1 MSGVRDLLG
10 RARRRLR
17 GSAAGSTAAGSPL
30 RGSGAPEAA
39 RRRYGRRGGGPAL
52 SYGTVADLADSREHL
67 GWLVGSSFDMK
78 SLQRCWALKE
88 ILATVEAPG
97 PLLEIGAGEPFVADA
112 LSRVGYRVTIVDP
125 YDGTG
130 TGPVEL
136 DLFRRRYPDLR
147 FVEDTYPSAAAVE
160 PQAAVYSISVLEHL
174 PTDAAAGV
182 ARAAREQGARNIHA
196 IDHVLRGW
204 GDAEHHS
211 RLAALV
217 AGFGSRTPTS
227 SGCSPASMPT
237 RRPTSCPPRRTR
249 SGAGRLPTTTTRCDG
264 SARSTSTSAADRGS
278 RCAEAGERAGGRR
291 EAELDRDPDVDRQ
304 VVERAVAA
312 A

>member
-1 MSGVRDLLG
+1 MITVGDLLR

-17 GSAAGSTAAGSPL
+17 GPGVGAAAAGSQL
-30 RGSGAPEAA
+30 RGSAAPEAA
-39 RRRYGRRGGGPAL
+39 RRRYGRRGGGPQL
-52 SYGTVADLADSREHL
+52 SYGTVADLADSRKHL
-67 GWLVGSSFDMK
+67 GWLAGSSFDMK

-88 ILATVEAPG
+88 IRATVEPPG

-136 DLFRRRYPDLR
+136 GLFRRRYPDLR
-147 FVEDTYPSAAAVE
+147 FVEDTYPSPEAVE

-174 PTDAAAGV
+174 PGDAASGV

-204 GDAEHHS
+204 GDAEHHA

-217 AGFGSRTPTS
+217 SGFGLADADLDRTL
-227 SGCSPASMPT
+227 
-237 RRPTSCPPRRTR
+237 
-249 SGAGRLPTTTTRCDG
+249 AGLEADPDAYFL
-264 SARSTSTSAADRGS
+264 SAEAHEVWRGS
-278 RCAEAGERAGGRR
+278 VPYDDYPMRR
-291 EAELDRDPDVDRQ
+291 VCSIHLDVSG
-304 VVERAVAA
+304 
-312 A
+312 

>member
-17 GSAAGSTAAGSPL
+17 VSVAGSTAAGSPR

-39 RRRYGRRGGGPAL
+39 RRRYGRRGGGAAL

-88 ILATVEAPG
+88 ILATVEPPG
-97 PLLEIGAGEPFVADA
+97 PVLEIGAGEPFVADA
-112 LSRVGYRVTIVDP
+112 LSRLGYRVTIVDP

-136 DLFRRRYPDLR
+136 DLFRRRYPNLR

-174 PTDAAAGV
+174 PTDAADGV

-217 AGFGSRTPTS
+217 AGFGV
-227 SGCSPASMPT
+227 AD
-237 RRPTSCPPRRTR
+237 
-249 SGAGRLPTTTTRCDG
+249 ADLERLLARLDADPEAYFL
-264 SARSTSTSAADRGS
+264 SAEAHEVWRGS
-278 RCAEAGERAGGRR
+278 VPYDDYPMRR
-291 EAELDRDPDVDRQ
+291 ICSIHLDVSG
-304 VVERAVAA
+304 
-312 A
+312 